1 MQFNVRDF
9 SGLIRYTGLLLLCS
23 LLIGCASSQKAPVIE
38 RAPAAKPAAK
48 LTEKDWRPE
57 LYTVKKGD
65 TLYTIGLEHGYD
77 YKEIAEANNI
87 LPPYTIYVGQKL
99 KLKSAM
105 TAEKSLATAARM
117 PADKS
122 AVVITPLDMGS
133 DMSATP
139 AGDTPASATSVNESA
154 AAAGQP
160 LLLSEPKAMRQPYSE
175 QAMHVPVAKPGA
187 ATAQTAPS
195 ATTPATSAQEVAKT
209 PAVAAQ
215 TPATDITA
223 SNGQITWSWPATGK
237 LLAGFNDGVNARGI
251 DIGGN
256 AGQEIKAAAPG
267 KVIYSGSDLRGYG
280 KLVIIKH
287 NADYLSVYAHNSKI
301 MVKEGDLVTRGQKI
315 AEMGNTDS
323 DTNKLHFEIRRQGK
337 SVDPAAYLPGN
348 PG

>member
-1 MQFNVRDF
+1 MID
-9 SGLIRYTGLLLLCS
+9 
-23 LLIGCASSQKAPVIE
+23 
-38 RAPAAKPAAK
+38 RAPSAKPAAK
-48 LTEKDWRPE
+48 PPEKDWRPE

-99 KLKSAM
+99 KLKPG
-105 TAEKSLATAARM
+105 TPKPGSLAGKPATTAAQT
-117 PADKS
+117 PADSS
-122 AVVITPLDMGS
+122 AVVITPLDMGG

-139 AGDTPASATSVNESA
+139 ASDTPAGTVSAGESA
-154 AAAGQP
+154 VAAAGQP
-160 LLLSEPKAMRQPYSE
+160 LLISEPKAMRQPYSE
-175 QAMHVPVAKPGA
+175 QAMRVPVATTSP
-187 ATAQTAPS
+187 ATAQAAPS
-195 ATTPATSAQEVAKT
+195 ATTPATSAQEAAKP

-223 SNGQITWSWPATGK
+223 TNGQITWSWPATGK
-237 LLAGFNDGVNARGI
+237 LLAGFNDGGNARGI
-251 DIGGN
+251 DIGGST
-256 AGQEIKAAAPG
+256 GQEIKAAAPG

-301 MVKEGDLVTRGQKI
+301 LVKEGDLVTRGQKI

-323 DTNKLHFEIRRQGK
+323 DTTKLHFEIRRQGK